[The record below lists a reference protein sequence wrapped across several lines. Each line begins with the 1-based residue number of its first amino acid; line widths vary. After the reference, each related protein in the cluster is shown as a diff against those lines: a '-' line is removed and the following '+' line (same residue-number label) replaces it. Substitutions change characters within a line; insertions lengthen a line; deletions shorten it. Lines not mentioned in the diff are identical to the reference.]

1 MDPLLTEY
9 AALYKR
15 AFADVTSH
23 VRVKEAGRLGR
34 MGNAILDAVGGAPS
48 LNRSMSDDAIEGAL
62 ASANPTTHKGWREAI
77 DTGSANLD
85 DLKRQ
90 VSEAEQHNIFAE
102 EQAKIF
108 RRKELADMDID
119 ADAYDEMVA
128 GGAKKAPAQAAAPQK
143 GTAEAGDAAGPG
155 GSGGHGLRNALLAG
169 TAAAGTGAAGHQYG
183 QMKEREVGTRNRNL
197 AFGAGAAAGIA
208 APGLMKNVGKSL
220 QGMGGL
226 AGGTRIQPPRPPS
239 PRPPSPTGARTS
251 VQHYAGGM
259 SPQQSMMMRQR
270 GY

>member
-85 DLKRQ
+85 DL
-90 VSEAEQHNIFAE
+90 N
-102 EQAKIF
+102 
-108 RRKELADMDID
+108 KELADMDID